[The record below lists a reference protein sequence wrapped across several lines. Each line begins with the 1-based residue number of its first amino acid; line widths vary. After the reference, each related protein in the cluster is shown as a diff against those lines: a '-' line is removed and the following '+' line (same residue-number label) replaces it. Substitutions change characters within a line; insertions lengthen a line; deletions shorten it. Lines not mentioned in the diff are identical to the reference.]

1 MQPAGTTLV
10 YDGDCGFCTTSVSLI
25 PRLGLRAGRVVPW
38 QEADLAALGLTEE
51 QAATAVQW
59 VDADGVASGHRAVAR
74 LLMAS
79 GPLWS
84 LLGRALLLPGIS
96 PIAARVYELVAD
108 NRMRLPGGTPACA
121 PRPPVDG
128 AA

>member
-1 MQPAGTTLV
+1 MDAATTLV
-10 YDGDCGFCTTSVSLI
+10 YDGDCGFCTTAVSLV
-25 PRLGLRAGRVVPW
+25 PRLGLRADRVVAW
-38 QEADLAALGLTEE
+38 QLADLDALGVTRE
-51 QAATAVQW
+51 QAAGAVQW
-59 VDADGVASGHRAVAR
+59 VDADGVAAGHRAVAR

-79 GPLWS
+79 GPLWWP
-84 LLGRALLLPGIS
+84 LGRLLLLPGIS
-96 PIAARVYELVAD
+96 AVAARVYALVAD